1 MADYKNMIYKL
12 FQNYNIYG
20 SEALYY
26 ISFYIYNIKFNSVDL
41 SNFDSLEKC
50 RVDFVGRYNIFSSL
64 DVRKLDLQTI
74 NKLDSII
81 KDYKIN
87 KQNFIDEFFR
97 YYIENDNLI
106 NVKEYS
112 KFYNNDKLADWII
125 NLIKP
130 TTNIDI
136 YDGNIKINSFTEK
149 LINSS
154 NYNKIYGNQPNQ
166 IIYDLIIFNIFLKN
180 NINLSKQISTNDILY
195 NDIISKVSNNDSS
208 DICFY
213 DLIIYDFSNS
223 QHNIIHANCCSKI
236 KKLKIRGTKYEPL
249 LLQLIMMSLNKNGKA
264 LIIVPDI
271 LLFGD
276 SSQAIESRKYLIENF
291 NIKKICQLD
300 ESLLDV
306 KSIKKSIIYFENNG
320 TTTNI
325 NFTKLNFNL
334 EEENIL
340 TVNINQLKQNDYSL
354 YCKMYKE
361 IKVMPKELKFIQV
374 NKLFEFKNN
383 NNQKCLMI
391 NKYYKSTESVKFLV
405 DSELKSSDVY
415 YLVLKSNNTEYID
428 DFLFYYVENILNRKI
443 NLYIKGK
450 MNQIDTNK
458 VLNIDIP
465 ILPLEIQQAVCNYY
479 TMINNISK
487 NIIIKIDMYQNLVN
501 EIFKTIPNN
510 NITELSNICTLY
522 IDSNHPTNNK
532 LIGVIKNGLSAGCAY
547 LNNKELS
554 NNSYYLEV
562 TDNNFLLEYV
572 YYWLKFNKNKLSE
585 LSNLTSQTNLNK
597 TNLLSF
603 NIPIIDLTI
612 QKNIILYSETFYN
625 LIDKH
630 NLELITIKETD
641 IMNIINSIHK
651 L

>member
-1 MADYKNMIYKL
+1 MADYKNIIYKI

-26 ISFYIYNIKFNSVDL
+26 ISFYIYNIKFKNIDLNS
-41 SNFDSLEKC
+41 FDSLEES
-50 RVDFVGRYNIFSSL
+50 RLELVDRYNIFCSL
-64 DVRKLDLQTI
+64 DVRKMDLQTI
-74 NKLDSII
+74 NKIESVI
-81 KDYKIN
+81 KN
-87 KQNFIDEFFR
+87 CTIDKKSLVDDFFKF
-97 YYIENDNLI
+97 YIENDNLI

-112 KFYNNDKLADWII
+112 KFYNNDKLANWII
-125 NLIKP
+125 KLINP
-130 TTNIDI
+130 LPNIDI

-149 LINSS
+149 LINGS
-154 NYNKIYGNQPNQ
+154 NYSKIYGNQPNQ
-166 IIYDLIIFNIFLKN
+166 IIYDLIIFNIYLKN
-180 NINLSKQISTNDILY
+180 NINLSKQITNNDVLY
-195 NDIISKVSNNDSS
+195 NDINSKVSN
-208 DICFY
+208 ICFY

-320 TTTNI
+320 TTNNI
-325 NFTKLNFNL
+325 NFTKLNYNL
-334 EEENIL
+334 EEEELINI
-340 TVNINQLKQNDYSL
+340 NINQLKQNDYSL
-354 YCKMYKE
+354 YYKIYKE
-361 IKVMPKELKFIQV
+361 IKVMSKELKFIQV
-374 NKLFEFKNN
+374 NKLFEFNN

-391 NKYYKSTESVKFLV
+391 NKYYKSTESIKFLV
-405 DSELKSSDVY
+405 GSELKSSDVY
-415 YLVLKSNNTEYID
+415 YLTLKSNNNEYID
-428 DFLFYYVENILNRKI
+428 DFLYYYVENVLNRKI

-450 MNQIDTNK
+450 MNQIDTVK
-458 VLNIDIP
+458 VLNMDIP
-465 ILPLEIQQAVCNYY
+465 ILSLEIQQAVCNYY

-487 NIIIKIDMYQNLVN
+487 NIIMKIEMYQNLVN

-510 NITELSNICTLY
+510 NITELNNICTLY
-522 IDSNHPTNNK
+522 NDSTQSTNNK
-532 LIGVIKNGLSAGCAY
+532 LIGVIKNGLSAGNVY

-562 TDNNFLLEYV
+562 TDNKFLLEYV
-572 YYWLKFNKNKLSE
+572 YYWLKFNKTKLSE

-597 TNLLSF
+597 TNLLSY
-603 NIPIIDLTI
+603 NIPIIDLNI
-612 QKNIILYSETFYN
+612 QKNIILYAETFYN

-630 NLELITIKETD
+630 NLELVTIKETD
-641 IMNIINSIHK
+641 IMNIINSIHN